1 MSLAGQIYTETDRLA
16 ALNSY
21 EVLDTGS
28 EKAFDDLVRLA
39 ARLTRSPIALVSF
52 VDAERQWFKANYGLT
67 VTETHRNH
75 SFCAHA
81 ILSQDEPLVVG
92 DATADPRFQSNPLV
106 TGAPHIRAY
115 LGVPLVNAEGHALG
129 SFCVID
135 CTPRNFEA
143 ETLETM
149 RTLASAVLTNL
160 ELRRSMLRMR
170 DAAMTDSLTGLP
182 NRRLAMSALADMTA
196 QSTPVAV
203 IPIDLDHLK
212 EVNDSRGH
220 AAGDALLQVAAN
232 RLKQAVRPGDI
243 VARIGGDEFVTLLTG
258 VTDRDV
264 VAAVTERISNSLSHP
279 VQFGPGQLQLGATLG
294 VAIVPEDVAS
304 HEMALRVAD
313 EALLRAK
320 KQRRGSIGRASQED
334 TRDLLRAAA
343 IVRAFDADAAGGDSF
358 KGATVHL
365 QPIVTLSSASGIP
378 AVVGVEALSRWYHP
392 DVGDVPPDELI
403 PAIGLNRTSHLG
415 QEIRRLALVAFAEL
429 RTMGPANTYI
439 SLNLSAA
446 EVYRADIALHITEQV
461 ERAGLSLRSL
471 QIEITE
477 EVLLDRVS
485 NRTLDQLA
493 ALRGRGARL
502 VLDDFGTG
510 TAELARLLRIPLDGL
525 KLDKQFVQRLGKDTR
540 AEEIVRAT
548 LSLAN
553 GLGLDVVAEG
563 VETDEQA
570 AMLRALGCQFA
581 QGFLFGKPMPPARL
595 RKWLGER
602 VLDDSSNGI
611 ALEPRATPKAS

>member
-1 MSLAGQIYTETDRLA
+1 MSHAGQISTETDRLA
-16 ALNSY
+16 ALHSY
-21 EVLDTGS
+21 EVLDTDS
-28 EKAFDDLVRLA
+28 EKAFDDLVGLA
-39 ARLTRSPIALVSF
+39 ARLTRSPIALVSL

-75 SFCAHA
+75 SFCAQA
-81 ILSQDEPLVVG
+81 ILNQDEPLVVG
-92 DATADPRFQSNPLV
+92 DATADPRFQANPLV

-129 SFCVID
+129 SLCVID
-135 CTPRNFEA
+135 CTPRTFDA

-149 RTLASAVLTNL
+149 RTLASAVMVNL
-160 ELRRSMLRMR
+160 ELRRSTLRMR

-196 QSTPVAV
+196 STPVAV
-203 IPIDLDHLK
+203 IAIDLDHLK

-220 AAGDALLQVAAN
+220 AAGDALLKVAAD

-243 VARIGGDEFVTLLTG
+243 VARLGGDEFVTLLTG
-258 VTDRDV
+258 VTDQDV
-264 VAAVTERISNSLSHP
+264 VAAVTERISNSLNHP
-279 VQFGPGQLQLGATLG
+279 VQFGPGQLQLSATLG
-294 VAIVPEDVAS
+294 VAIVPEDVAG

-320 KQRRGSIGRASQED
+320 KRRRGSIGRASQED

-343 IVRAFDADAAGGDSF
+343 IVRAFDADAAGDDPF
-358 KGATVHL
+358 KGAMVHL
-365 QPIVTLSSASGIP
+365 QPIVTLSNASGIP
-378 AVVGVEALSRWYHP
+378 AVVGVEALARWCHP
-392 DVGDVPPDELI
+392 DVGDVPPDELF
-403 PAIGLNRTSHLG
+403 PAIGLNRSSHLG
-415 QEIRRLALVAFAEL
+415 EGIRRQALVAFAGL
-429 RTMGPANTYI
+429 KTMGLASTYV

-461 ERAGLSLRSL
+461 ERAGLSLQSL
-471 QIEITE
+471 QVEITE

-510 TAELARLLRIPLDGL
+510 TAGLAQLLRIPLDGL

-563 VETDEQA
+563 VETDTQA

-581 QGFLFGKPMPPARL
+581 QGFLFGKPMPPNRL
-595 RKWLGER
+595 RDWLDER
-602 VLDDSSNGI
+602 VLGDTSNVI
-611 ALEPRATPKAS
+611 ALEPRGTPKAG